1 MIQSIAG
8 REASIPGIRRSPPAL
23 PYSSRPFSDA
33 NSGTRAALN
42 DLDGRPS
49 TLQEAPGDQTTG
61 ETEEGLVDIGTLLVP
76 DTKSAKLVEP
86 REGSFDNPAPFPQST
101 AVLCISLCQEGSDA
115 TPAQTVADLL
125 GIVSTIAYKAVG
137 TAAWTSTLGLQRRNG
152 IDK

>member
-1 MIQSIAG
+1 MD
-8 REASIPGIRRSPPAL
+8 IR
-23 PYSSRPFSDA
+23 
-33 NSGTRAALN
+33 
-42 DLDGRPS
+42 
-49 TLQEAPGDQTTG
+49 
-61 ETEEGLVDIGTLLVP
+61 TLLVP